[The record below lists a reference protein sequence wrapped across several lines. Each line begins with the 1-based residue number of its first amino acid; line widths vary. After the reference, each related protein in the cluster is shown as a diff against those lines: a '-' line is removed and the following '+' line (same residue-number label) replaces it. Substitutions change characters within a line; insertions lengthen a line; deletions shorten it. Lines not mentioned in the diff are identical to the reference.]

1 MPKRYLRFAEDQYPI
16 HVAAVH
22 GDVDMC
28 RLLVSHGAQ
37 LDSRNGV
44 RETPMHIAIQH
55 NHIQVAEF
63 FFNHVWQRF
72 HVIVT

>member
-1 MPKRYLRFAEDQYPI
+1 
-16 HVAAVH
+16 
-22 GDVDMC
+22 MC

-55 NHIQVAEF
+55 NHIQAAEF
-63 FFNHVWQRF
+63 FFNHVWQMTTR
-72 HVIVT
+72 HRDETPVPDESIAANPHPVPRTH